1 MKWAFISKFGF
12 NSINRPVYSTYNVW
26 TDTLKTISEIKKPLE
41 KNTKYKLTKTVKE
54 EIVKVRDSYQISKG
68 HILLIND

>member
-1 MKWAFISKFGF
+1 MGQY
-12 NSINRPVYSTYNVW
+12 NTYNVW
-26 TDTLKTISEIKKPLE
+26 TDTLRTTSEIKKPLE
-41 KNTKYKLTKTVKE
+41 KNTKYKLRKTVEE